1 MSSLKTFVR
10 VAVIGCAAA
19 MLAACASVSWK
30 CEIGGDVGQQQQAQ
44 GAGGGGVIHATLSGE
59 LFAAGIGGAVANMV
73 GINSTLD
80 SSQIAMD
87 ISDSSVSWPGSGSVA
102 LKIQNKTNNSILAAR
117 SFQWVRTGGTIR
129 LSDPGSVDSWLLST
143 GANAGTHKISYEFQN
158 LTMPAQEGNNL
169 LAVDVYYGSTPQA
182 TAAATIPYS
191 GGGRPNDPCVIGAC
205 QVQ

>member
-1 MSSLKTFVR
+1 
-10 VAVIGCAAA
+10 
-19 MLAACASVSWK
+19 MLAACASVSSK
-30 CEIGGDVGQQQQAQ
+30 CEIGGDIGQQQQQSQ
-44 GAGGGGVIHATLSGE
+44 GAGGGGVINAKLSGE
-59 LFAAGIGGAVANMV
+59 LFATGIGGTMASMV
-73 GINSTLD
+73 GINSALD

-87 ISDSSVSWPGSGSVA
+87 ISDSSVSWPGSGTLA
-102 LKIQNKTNNSILAAR
+102 LKIQNRTSNSILAAQ
-117 SFQWVRTGGTIR
+117 SFQWVRTGGTMHR
-129 LSDPGSVDSWLLST
+129 SEPGAVDSWLLSS
-143 GANAGTHKISYEFQN
+143 GANAGTPKISYEFQN